1 MKKILFALLLALPV
15 IIFSQPKQITLEDI
29 YKRGTFRSDYI
40 SGFNSMKDGKFY
52 TEIKDGD
59 IVKKNF
65 LTGETVATLVS
76 HSDVKDDKGNPLSLS
91 DFEFSNDESKLL
103 ISTNREHIYRR
114 SSKAIV
120 YSYDIATKK
129 TIKID
134 EEKILHAT
142 YSPDNTKVA
151 FVKNNN
157 LYYKNLI
164 TNKTV
169 QVTKDGKWNHII
181 NGNCDWVY
189 EEEFSFTRAFQW
201 SEKSDYLA
209 YYRFDET
216 QVPEYT
222 IAFYDSLYPRQ
233 YTYKYPKAGEKNS
246 IIEIHIYNTKTG
258 KDVKADIGKETDI
271 YIPRIK
277 WTKDDTKLSIAWLN
291 RLQNHLQLLSA
302 DANTGKAKVYYD
314 ETNKYYVDA
323 EHADVE
329 FLEDGEHFIMTSEK
343 TGWQHIFIQSLS
355 GKGGK
360 ELTNGNFDV
369 SAVEGIDEKNQ
380 KIYFTAAYRSPMSKD
395 FCVVNFDGTGFKLM
409 DERLGT
415 HNISFNADYTYY
427 VDNYSNITTPPV
439 ISIYDVNGNLIRI
452 LKDNS
457 HLKNTVKEYGYATAE
472 FMKIPNSKGD
482 TLNAWILK
490 PQDFDPSK
498 KYPVMFSNYGGPGS
512 QSVLNSWGAVNAWQQ
527 MLAQKGYIIFCMDNT
542 GTGSRG
548 EEFKKKT
555 YLQLG
560 KYEIE
565 DQIDGAKYL
574 GTLPYV
580 DASRIGHWGWSFGGF
595 MSSLAITK
603 GADVFKEAIAVAPVT
618 SWRFYDNIYT
628 ERYMR
633 TPQENAKGYD
643 DNSPLNFTNKIK
655 GKFLI
660 IHGTGDDNVHFQNS
674 VMMVEKMVQNNVDF
688 QSAYY
693 PNKNHG
699 ISGGNTTFH
708 LYSKMTKFILEN
720 L

>member
-1 MKKILFALLLALPV
+1 MKKLLFALLLVLPAIV
-15 IIFSQPKQITLEDI
+15 FSQTKQITLEDI
-29 YKRGTFRSDYI
+29 YKRGIFRSDFI
-40 SGFNSMKDGKFY
+40 PGFNSMKDGKFY
-52 TEIKDGD
+52 TEIEDGN

-65 LTGETVATLVS
+65 VTGETVATLVS
-76 HSDVKDDKGNPLSLS
+76 QADVKDENGNALSIN
-91 DFEFSNDESKLL
+91 DFEFSNDEKKLL
-103 ISTNREHIYRR
+103 ISLHREHIYRR

-120 YSYDIATKK
+120 YSYDIASKK
-129 TIKID
+129 SIKID
-134 EEKILHAT
+134 DEKILHAT

-164 TNKTV
+164 TNKIV
-169 QVTKDGKWNHII
+169 QVTTDGKWNYII

-201 SEKSDYLA
+201 SKKGNYLA

-216 QVPEYT
+216 QVPQYT

-246 IIEIHIYNTKTG
+246 IIEIHIYNTQTG
-258 KDVKADIGKETDI
+258 KNVKADIGNETDI

-277 WTKDDTKLSIAWLN
+277 WTEDDNQLSIARLN
-291 RLQNHLQLLSA
+291 RLQNHLQLLTA
-302 DANTGKAKVYYD
+302 DAGTGATKIYYD

-323 EHADVE
+323 ENADIE
-329 FLEDGEHFIMTSEK
+329 FLADGKHFILTSEK
-343 TGWQHIFIQSLS
+343 TGWQHIFMQSLS
-355 GKGGK
+355 GKDEK
-360 ELTNGNFDV
+360 ELTQGNFDV
-369 SAVEGIDEKNQ
+369 SSIEGIDEAHQ
-380 KIYFTAAYRSPMSKD
+380 KIYFTAAYRSPLVKD

-409 DERLGT
+409 DQRLGT
-415 HNISFNADYTYY
+415 HNISFNADYSYY
-427 VDNYSNITTPPV
+427 VDNYSNITMPAV
-439 ISIYDVNGNLIRI
+439 ISIYDVNGNLIRT
-452 LKDNS
+452 LKDNAR
-457 HLKNTVKEYGYATAE
+457 LKNTVQEYGYATPE
-472 FMKIPNSKGD
+472 FMKVPNSKGD

-490 PQDFDPSK
+490 PKDFDATK
-498 KYPVMFSNYGGPGS
+498 KYPVMFCNYGGPGS
-512 QSVLNSWGAVNAWQQ
+512 QSVLNSWSAVNPWQQ
-527 MLAQKGYIIFCMDNT
+527 MLSQKGYIIFCMDNT

-560 KYEIE
+560 KFEIE
-565 DQIDGAKYL
+565 DQIDAAKYL
-574 GTLPYV
+574 GNLPYV

-618 SWRFYDNIYT
+618 NWRFYDNIYT

-643 DNSPLNFTNKIK
+643 ENSPLNFTNLIK

-674 VMMVEKMVQNNVDF
+674 VMMVEKMIQNNINF

-693 PNKNHG
+693 PNKNHS

-708 LYSKMTKFILEN
+708 LYNVMTKFILEN